1 MRVFFPALLLLLL
14 SLLTENI
21 FCFSKDVHE
30 DIGLVGGS
38 AENPKEGKDASE
50 GGVFHSLL
58 SSVNKLFQNE
68 DAIKKDIDEIT
79 SNMKE
84 MKEGIVRNTSNIG
97 KHANMLKENVA
108 KSTNYLTNLFKK
120 TVSDELNHIDKY
132 SKEHLHKLK
141 ENAEKKIFF
150 SNVLFDLIS
159 HGHKEDKDKGNDD
172 HGNKTIWKDKG
183 ENKIWNFLSG
193 WTKTGGNDEM
203 TKKEKDCTKNK
214 QEVNPFGLFRKDGN
228 KPGNDEDIS
237 SKGDT
242 HKSFFFFGRKV
253 PNKEDAKSN
262 VDDHTGMEGANTEHG
277 QRTWSL
283 FNLFSSKPEKGN
295 VEGEKEEDT
304 KGNQQSGKSFG
315 FNFFSKETNKESNME
330 EGAGSM
336 SHSEEYKREGKKG
349 KNYFFWDI
357 GTKDDQVSQSS
368 KENSSSEGNQK
379 HDKGGS
385 YWWSSKTEVSN
396 GKVEASETGVDAIH
410 TIDEHDHGNG
420 GGGSFSLFNLWKGEK
435 KKEEDVQGG
444 DHASTAAGTGYD
456 SESAKVGKEV
466 EEGIFFKG
474 VNNPR
479 DNDTSA
485 GSTDES
491 HTNLMDMMKSYY
503 DDSKNVENDAKLM
516 SLLPA
521 EFPHYEGNV
530 NCHPLV
536 AFKEC
541 LKNCFKGA
549 SNEVDEVVDS
559 VRSSGSSGRQKRAL
573 TLGEYKL
580 LEKCILKC
588 KNSNLD
594 EVAGACIHKD
604 GKVSTSSYDYEEY
617 ITNANAAKDTFDK
630 DEGPYAF
637 YDFTLHDKYS
647 DSENDPSGKNI
658 KTELKS
664 QNYVDP
670 ALLSHTASEEG
681 NNIRSFGGLSNEHL
695 SAHLGDMGDIGDT
708 TNSSSEDPNSGQIPS
723 QGKPFSLFNTF
734 SHSNAIDSSDHGG
747 DSGHSAF
754 SAFRGFSNFG
764 VFGTSK
770 TSDDIALHGKG
781 PTYDAPQGAP
791 LGVPLN
797 TSLDETID
805 ADSGATSDGD
815 NDDKVEG
822 GHGYL
827 ATCFFLFLLM
837 TTFFVYLSAFTNIIN
852 QFYVSFK
859 EKVCVYVKGR
869 YTSPF
874 DDVYEESS
882 EVFLPKSTS
891 HMYHMPNSYN
901 NVYHEFQE
909 NTGNVM

>member
-14 SLLTENI
+14 SLLTEDI
-21 FCFSKDVHE
+21 FCFSKDEHE
-30 DIGLVGGS
+30 DIGLVGGN
-38 AENPKEGKDASE
+38 AENPKEGKDANE
-50 GGVFHSLL
+50 GGVFHSLF

-68 DAIKKDIDEIT
+68 DAIKKDIEEIT
-79 SNMKE
+79 SNVKE
-84 MKEGIVRNTSNIG
+84 MKDGIVRNTSNIG

-132 SKEHLHKLK
+132 SKEHLQKLK
-141 ENAEKKIFF
+141 ENAEKKNFL
-150 SNVLFDLIS
+150 SNGLFDLTS
-159 HGHKEDKDKGNDD
+159 HGHKEDKDKGKDD
-172 HGNKTIWKDKG
+172 HGDKTVWKNEG

-193 WTKTGGNDEM
+193 WTKTEGDDGRM
-203 TKKEKDCTKNK
+203 KKEKDCKKSK

-228 KPGNDEDIS
+228 KAGNNEDIS

-253 PNKEDAKSN
+253 SNKEDVKSN
-262 VDDHTGMEGANTEHG
+262 VNDHTGKEGETTEHG

-295 VEGEKEEDT
+295 VEGEREEDT
-304 KGNQQSGKSFG
+304 KGNQQSGKSFT
-315 FNFFSKETNKESNME
+315 FNFFSKETNKESDRE
-330 EGAGSM
+330 EAGSM
-336 SHSEEYKREGKKG
+336 SPSEDYKQEVEKG
-349 KNYFFWDI
+349 RNFFFWDI
-357 GTKDDQVSQSS
+357 GTKNDQVSQSS
-368 KENSSSEGNQK
+368 KENTSSEGNQN
-379 HDKGGS
+379 HDEGGAH
-385 YWWSSKTEVSN
+385 WWSGKREVSN
-396 GKVEASETGVDAIH
+396 GKIEASETGVDATH
-410 TIDEHDHGNG
+410 TIDEHDEGRG
-420 GGGSFSLFNLWKGEK
+420 GGGPFSLFNLWKGGK
-435 KKEEDVQGG
+435 KKEEDAQGG
-444 DHASTAAGTGYD
+444 DHASTVASTGYD
-456 SESAKVGKEV
+456 SESAKVREEA
-466 EEGIFFKG
+466 EEGFFYKG
-474 VNNPR
+474 INNPR
-479 DNDTSA
+479 DNDTST

-491 HTNLMDMMKSYY
+491 HTNLMDMMKNYY

-536 AFKEC
+536 AFKGC

-549 SNEVDEVVDS
+549 SNEIDESFDS
-559 VRSSGSSGRQKRAL
+559 VSSSGRQKRAL

-594 EVAGACIHKD
+594 EVTGACIHKD
-604 GKVSTSSYDYEEY
+604 GKVSTSTYDYEEY
-617 ITNANAAKDTFDK
+617 ITNANIAKDTFNKD
-630 DEGPYAF
+630 DEGLSAF

-647 DSENDPSGKNI
+647 DGENDPSGKNL

-670 ALLSHTASEEG
+670 ALLRHTTSEEG
-681 NNIRSFGGLSNEHL
+681 NNIRSFGGVSNEHL
-695 SAHLGDMGDIGDT
+695 SAHLGDIGVT
-708 TNSSSEDPNSGQIPS
+708 TNSSSEDPNNSKVPS
-723 QGKPFSLFNTF
+723 QEKPFSLFNTF
-734 SHSNAIDSSDHGG
+734 SHSNAMGSSDHAG

-764 VFGTSK
+764 IFGSSK
-770 TSDDIALHGKG
+770 ISDDSTLHGKG
-781 PTYDAPQGAP
+781 PTYDAP
-791 LGVPLN
+791 LGTPLN
-797 TSLDETID
+797 TSLDETLDTGSVI
-805 ADSGATSDGD
+805 TSDAD
-815 NDDKVEG
+815 NDDKVDG

-827 ATCFFLFLLM
+827 ATGFFLFLLM

-852 QFYVSFK
+852 QCFVSFK

-874 DDVYEESS
+874 NNVYEESS

-891 HMYHMPNSYN
+891 HMYHMPNSCN
-901 NVYHEFQE
+901 NMYHAFQE
-909 NTGNVM
+909 NTGNVI